1 MVAFIAVIGML
12 ACAIA
17 VGLSS
22 DCNITPGIIGM
33 VTSLFLII
41 CEVRFCRLRWHF
53 AIFLNLL
60 FNHTRSASILVWVYS
75 SMCRVRRQDGSCHAE
90 FHFQGTH
97 VHRPWHCK
105 LLLLLKYPAS
115 TPLSSK
121 CSISLSLDL
130 PVLIHVARLCFETF
144 AAGLGCH
151 VQLSP
156 RCKVCS
162 VDHHLEYLPL
172 PLRSAL
178 HHCPH

>member
-1 MVAFIAVIGML
+1 MPREVGSQHLEAMSEPGCCSSFCGGIWNKIKEGHVKTSARMVAFIAVVGML

-121 CSISLSLDL
+121 CSISLS
-130 PVLIHVARLCFETF
+130 
-144 AAGLGCH
+144 
-151 VQLSP
+151 
-156 RCKVCS
+156 
-162 VDHHLEYLPL
+162 
-172 PLRSAL
+172 RSA
-178 HHCPH
+178 CVDPCGAFVF